1 MKALIK
7 PKEYFLKEIFKK
19 EEELLF
25 SEIWNFVG
33 FTWELENNNDFIAL
47 KIAGMPIVVQNM
59 NGILKAFK
67 NVCSHRHSILQTKE
81 KGNRALFCPYH
92 GWSYNDKG
100 VPFGI
105 PKKPLFNFS
114 KEELEC
120 LKLEEYKVDICGSMV
135 FVTIRKDPETLEKFL
150 GDFYNIF
157 NSMSINFGKLID
169 VNEIEIKA
177 NWKLVVENTLESYH
191 VALIHS
197 DSFKNLGAEGLN
209 FSFSGD
215 HSLWN
220 AKLAMNENDGK
231 QEKVHKPYQNRNF
244 KINGYDHFIL
254 FPNILISTTYGV
266 SFNLSHIV
274 PIDNE
279 TTFFRSY
286 VFMTKLDSER
296 INNPLENMYEYSL
309 TKFNRQVFDEDK
321 IICEEVQKGVRFSI
335 FDGELS
341 EEEMRVRHFQERY
354 RFYLDKK

>member
-1 MKALIK
+1 
-7 PKEYFLKEIFKK
+7 
-19 EEELLF
+19 
-25 SEIWNFVG
+25 
-33 FTWELENNNDFIAL
+33 
-47 KIAGMPIVVQNM
+47 
-59 NGILKAFK
+59 
-67 NVCSHRHSILQTKE
+67 
-81 KGNRALFCPYH
+81 
-92 GWSYNDKG
+92 
-100 VPFGI
+100 
-105 PKKPLFNFS
+105 
-114 KEELEC
+114 
-120 LKLEEYKVDICGSMV
+120 
-135 FVTIRKDPETLEKFL
+135 
-150 GDFYNIF
+150 
-157 NSMSINFGKLID
+157 
-169 VNEIEIKA
+169 
-177 NWKLVVENTLESYH
+177 VVENTLESYH

-220 AKLAMNENDGK
+220 AKLAINENDGK

-254 FPNILISTTYGV
+254 FPNILLSTTYGV

-286 VFMTKLDSER
+286 VFMTKLDSDR
-296 INNPLENMYEYSL
+296 IINPLENMYEYSL
-309 TKFNRQVFDEDK
+309 TKFNRQVFEEDK
-321 IICEEVQKGVRFSI
+321 IICEEVQKGVRVSI